1 MDSRTHI
8 ASGRKNEYPRRPGKS
23 LYAQIP
29 SVIDRDKVI
38 DASIWMSYPWADE
51 PRNHG
56 VVMAYGDDKDAVAA
70 AAEKLAS
77 HFWNVRKQFDF
88 VAPTTTLE
96 DALDKAMSSDK
107 KPFIISDM
115 GDNPTAGG
123 AGDVTWTLTEIFKRP
138 SLNPEGKR
146 H

>member
-8 ASGRKNEYPRRPGKS
+8 ASGRKTSTRVEPGKS

-29 SVIDRDKVI
+29 SVIDQDKVI

-96 DALDKAMSSDK
+96 DALDKALSSDK
-107 KPFIISDM
+107 KSFYYQ
-115 GDNPTAGG
+115 
-123 AGDVTWTLTEIFKRP
+123 
-138 SLNPEGKR
+138 
-146 H
+146 